1 MPVVRIDDPED
12 SRIADYANVRDAELL
27 HVRGLFVAEG
37 RLVVGRLLS
46 YATFRVRSL
55 LVTESAYGSLAASLH
70 AIDTPIYIGDLALFR
85 HIVGFNI
92 HRGCLALGERPSD
105 TRISD
110 IATSAANRLV
120 VLEDI
125 TDADN
130 VGGVFR
136 NAAAFGA
143 DGVLLSPRCCDP
155 LYRKAIRTSMG
166 AALQVKFARFS
177 DWPAGLSDLRAAGFQ
192 IVALTPNRDAV
203 DLAGLDRR
211 PFPRVALLL
220 GNEGS
225 GLQQG
230 TEALTDVRATI
241 RMRPGHDSLNV
252 ATAAAIA
259 MHRMFAPLNL

>member
-1 MPVVRIDDPED
+1 MSVFRIEDPGD
-12 SRIADYANVRDAELL
+12 PRIADYANVRDAELL
-27 HVRGLFVAEG
+27 RARALFVAEG
-37 RLVVGRLLS
+37 RLVVERLLAS
-46 YATFRVRSL
+46 TAFRVRSL
-55 LVTESAYGSLAASLH
+55 LLTETAHRGLAGSLSGV
-70 AIDTPIYIGDLALFR
+70 DSPVYIGEPQLFR

-92 HRGCLALGERPSD
+92 HRGCLALGERPAD
-105 TRISD
+105 TRVTD
-110 IATSAANRLV
+110 IANGANRLV
-120 VLEDI
+120 ILEDI
-125 TDADN
+125 SDADN

-166 AALQVKFARFS
+166 AALQVRFARVE
-177 DWPAGLSDLRAAGFQ
+177 DWPSGLSALRAAGFQ
-192 IVALTPNRDAV
+192 IVALTPNRDAT
-203 DLAGLDRR
+203 DLAAIDQRAFR
-211 PFPRVALLL
+211 RVALLL

-230 TEALTDVRATI
+230 TEALTDLRATI

-259 MHRMFAPLNL
+259 MHRMFAPLSL

>member
-1 MPVVRIDDPED
+1 MGSVFRIDDPGD
-12 SRIADYANVRDAELL
+12 SRIADYAQVRDPELL
-27 HVRGLFVAEG
+27 RVRGLFVAEG
-37 RLVVGRLLS
+37 RLVVERLL
-46 YATFRVRSL
+46 AGTAFRVRSL
-55 LVTESAYGSLAASLH
+55 LLTEAAHRSLASSLS
-70 AIDTPIYIGDLALFR
+70 AVDSPVYVGELALVR

-92 HRGCLALGERPSD
+92 HRGCLALGERPAD
-105 TRISD
+105 TQVTD
-110 IATSAANRLV
+110 IANGASRLV
-120 VLEDI
+120 ILEDI
-125 TDADN
+125 ADADN

-166 AALQVKFARFS
+166 AALQVRFARFE
-177 DWPAGLSDLRAAGFQ
+177 DWPSGLSDLRAAGFQ

-203 DLAGLDRR
+203 DLATIDRR
-211 PFPRVALLL
+211 PFRRVALLV
-220 GNEGS
+220 GNEGA

-230 TEALTDVRATI
+230 TEALTDLRATI

-259 MHRMFAPLNL
+259 MHRMFAPSNR